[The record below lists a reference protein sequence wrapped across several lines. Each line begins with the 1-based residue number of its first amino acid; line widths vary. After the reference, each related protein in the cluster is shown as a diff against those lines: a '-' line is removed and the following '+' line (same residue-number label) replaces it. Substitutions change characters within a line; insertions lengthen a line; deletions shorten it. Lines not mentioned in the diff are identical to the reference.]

1 MRDAALEI
9 AAALAALAG
18 LVHAMLGE
26 TRVFPRATIEPAWV
40 RRLMRAVWH
49 CGSVAWIGGA
59 VLLAVA
65 PTFAGDGPR
74 RWIIFVS
81 VAVYGSAAIGNAI
94 ATRGRHFGWMVLAAV
109 VVLTLAGI
117 LEHDPEKWAPV
128 FGRDHAPPTC
138 SSEP

>member
-18 LVHAMLGE
+18 LVHAVLGE
-26 TRVFPRATIEPAWV
+26 TRVFPRATIERSGIA
-40 RRLMRAVWH
+40 
-49 CGSVAWIGGA
+49 
-59 VLLAVA
+59 LLAVA